1 MRERIKAR
9 FNIDFKGGNPF
20 YFLIKAQAKAR
31 IKPKMGHL
39 SARCFGGCGRL
50 FDGYNLVSRRFSP
63 YNVCEKCCFVKVV
76 SESTTAEY
84 SYNKTNERVKKTAIK
99 PDTKK
104 TFLIT
109 HVRLRYEFVNNK
121 LIRHDLDFELNEM

>member
-1 MRERIKAR
+1 MRDLIKKR

-50 FDGYNLVSRRFSP
+50 IDGYNLVSRRFTPHNMCIS
-63 YNVCEKCCFVKVV
+63 CFSKRKPGIILQNLILDCRVT
-76 SESTTAEY
+76 SSNSIEFMQP
-84 SYNKTNERVKKTAIK
+84 NKYV
-99 PDTKK
+99 
-104 TFLIT
+104 
-109 HVRLRYEFVNNK
+109 
-121 LIRHDLDFELNEM
+121 